1 MRASVF
7 CNGFVTNGFVVDFE
21 SLDQL
26 KERSGQYL
34 GITVGVIFND
44 HGAPVQDIRLITPST
59 TLYVDEA
66 AVADFRRGSHAN
78 DERQRNIRQQR
89 QHLEELLGRFMTASR
104 PSSDRDRIEN
114 AVRQL
119 LRYMASQFGLYA
131 VVSGV
136 EGEDVKRACSNQSEL
151 SNESKQLVGEMMS
164 LISEYNDLSD
174 GAFKEE
180 VREWTRNVRPRHG

>member
-1 MRASVF
+1 
-7 CNGFVTNGFVVDFE
+7 
-21 SLDQL
+21 
-26 KERSGQYL
+26 
-34 GITVGVIFND
+34 
-44 HGAPVQDIRLITPST
+44 
-59 TLYVDEA
+59 
-66 AVADFRRGSHAN
+66 
-78 DERQRNIRQQR
+78 
-89 QHLEELLGRFMTASR
+89 MTASR

-136 EGEDVKRACSNQSEL
+136 EGEDVKRACSGQSEL

-180 VREWTRNVRPRHG
+180 VREWTRTVRPRHG